1 MIFLFVSPTPM
12 GTSMIYGSFLARL
25 ISMPLAPF
33 RNYVDW
39 LDVATVG
46 IVALALAAGFWTR
59 RFRVAREMRL
69 PLAALALLCFVCL
82 CAIASGGNAEIRL
95 PVIAMLLL
103 AASGEW
109 IAPRRRELLFA
120 GTALGLLLGVRTAA
134 TVDAFAQG
142 DRFVAEMGGAL
153 AAIPRGARIGS
164 MTVTT
169 ALQYRMRPEWA
180 HSICYEVIDKSA
192 LVPSIFTYAGQAFA
206 ARAGLPGRG
215 VPPVHYVSRPGQV
228 LPASGFAQ
236 VDYVVVINPEAL
248 QTSLPPNLQLIV
260 ERDQFRVYR
269 VRD

>member
-1 MIFLFVSPTPM
+1 
-12 GTSMIYGSFLARL
+12 
-25 ISMPLAPF
+25 MPLAPF

-69 PLAALALLCFVCL
+69 PLAALALLCFVVP

-192 LVPSIFTYAGQAFA
+192 LVPSIFTYAGQQPL
-206 ARAGLPGRG
+206 RLGPGFRDE
-215 VPPVHYVSRPGQV
+215 VFPPVHYVSRPGQV